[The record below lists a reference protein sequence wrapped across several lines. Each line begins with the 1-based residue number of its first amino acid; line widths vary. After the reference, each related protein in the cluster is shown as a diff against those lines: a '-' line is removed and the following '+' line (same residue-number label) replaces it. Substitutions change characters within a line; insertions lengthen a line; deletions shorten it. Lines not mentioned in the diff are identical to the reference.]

1 MVYVVG
7 VDGEGERERRRRR
20 ERLEW
25 REGREMIGRNAGGRS
40 GERRLVL
47 EEKRTQTS

>member
-1 MVYVVG
+1 MRG
-7 VDGEGERERRRRR
+7 RGRGGGGRGGERK
-20 ERLEW
+20 EW